1 MSVAEAC
8 VAVTHAMRPRM
19 FDTLAHLVTWPTPDA
34 NEDVAFILTERILNR
49 ADLARSEGWWDAF
62 GESVSVAL
70 EAVTRLDLETARFVV
85 GASLQAHISGGADLS
100 EDSVL
105 RLGERAA
112 CWRAGTTHKC
122 T

>member
-19 FDTLAHLVTWPTPDA
+19 FDTLAQLVTWPTPDA

-49 ADLARSEGWWDAF
+49 ADLARSEGWWNAF

-70 EAVTRLDLETARFVV
+70 EAVTRLDLGMARFVV
-85 GASLQAHISGGADLS
+85 GASLQAHISGEADLS

-112 CWRAGTTHKC
+112 CWLAGTVHP
-122 T
+122 